1 LQFDFSDIF
10 GDIFGTFTLMFM
22 IIPII
27 FIVVVVIIFFT
38 VCRAGSGVATQIARG
53 FTVEAPSFV
62 IPEQHRG
69 QQRSDG
75 SEIRTVRLPE
85 KCPSCGAGLSHEG
98 IDWTG
103 PLEAKCGYCGGQVKA
118 NFERI

>member
-1 LQFDFSDIF
+1 MQF
-10 GDIFGTFTLMFM
+10 GDIFDFFGTFTMMMM

-27 FIVVVVIIFFT
+27 MVIVVIIIVFA
-38 VCRAGSGVATQIARG
+38 VCRKGSGVATTMARG
-53 FTVEAPSFV
+53 FTLEAPSFV
-62 IPEQHRG
+62 IPEQDRG
-69 QQRSDG
+69 HQRTDG

-85 KCPSCGAGLSHEG
+85 RCPSCGAGLSHEG

-103 PLEAKCGYCGGQVKA
+103 PLEAACNYCGGSVRA

>member
-1 LQFDFSDIF
+1 MQFDFFDMI
-10 GDIFGTFTLMFM
+10 GNMFGTFTMMFM

-27 FIVVVVIIFFT
+27 MVVVVIIIIMK
-38 VCRAGSGVATQIARG
+38 VCRTGSGVVTSIARG

-62 IPEQHRG
+62 IPDQDRG
-69 QQRSDG
+69 QRRSDG
-75 SEIRTVRLPE
+75 REMTTVRLPE

-103 PLEAKCGYCGGQVKA
+103 PLEAQCSYCGATVRA
-118 NFERI
+118 SFERV

>member
-1 LQFDFSDIF
+1 LFDIF

-27 FIVVVVIIFFT
+27 FVVIVVIIFFT
-38 VCRAGSGVATQIARG
+38 VCRSGSGVAQTIARG
-53 FTVEAPSFV
+53 FTIEAPSFV

-69 QQRSDG
+69 QQRTDG

-85 KCPSCGAGLSHEG
+85 RCPSCGAGLSHEG

-103 PLEAKCGYCGGQVKA
+103 PLEAKCNYCGGSVRA